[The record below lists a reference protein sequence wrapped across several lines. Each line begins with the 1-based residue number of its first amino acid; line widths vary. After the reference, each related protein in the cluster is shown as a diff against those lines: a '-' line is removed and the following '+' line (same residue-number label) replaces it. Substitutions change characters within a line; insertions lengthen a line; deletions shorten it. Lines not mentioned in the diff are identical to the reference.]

1 MDNRLRPVFSSLRG
15 TAAEDVFNP
24 WYDWHSSVDVNR
36 SAPMIRRRHLKQYL
50 GLRKQAPYLF
60 VGEALGYRGGRFS
73 GIPMTSERIL
83 LDHMADR
90 GIRASDVTGDL
101 STQRTSRLELG
112 GDGFTEPTATIVWTQ
127 IIQSGIHPNDIVLW
141 NAFPWHPFEP
151 GIGLLSNR
159 KPRVAECHEG
169 RGALLSLLRYLN
181 IKRVVAVGRT
191 AGIALRNA
199 GIEPLEI
206 RHPARG
212 GAREFRRQFINE
224 IMRKL

>member
-1 MDNRLRPVFSSLRG
+1 M
-15 TAAEDVFNP
+15 DVFNP
-24 WYDWHSSVDVNR
+24 WYDWHRGVDANCT
-36 SAPMIRRRHLKQYL
+36 APMIRRRHLEQYL
-50 GLRKQAPYLF
+50 GLRKRAPYLL

-83 LDHMADR
+83 LNHLADR

-101 STQRTSRLELG
+101 AVQRTSRHELG
-112 GDGFTEPTATIVWTQ
+112 INGFTEPTATIVWSQ
-127 IIQSGIHPNDIVLW
+127 ILQSGIHPNNIVLW

-159 KPRVAECHEG
+159 KPRRTECDDG
-169 RGALLSLLRYLN
+169 RKALLSLLQYLN
-181 IKRVVAVGRT
+181 IKRIIAVGRI
-191 AGIALRNA
+191 AGVALRNV

-212 GAREFRRQFINE
+212 GASEFRRQFDSE
-224 IMRKL
+224 VMKKL